1 MGSLAK
7 MHKKAQIDKII
18 RDIMKSPQYRA
29 AVKKDREQAAMR
41 AYCNFCLM
49 ACDFLELRHN
59 YGHKGLNNFL
69 EFARKRLYYISE
81 DNEKYY
87 EEMNQYFTEKFKVNV
102 FDILGIEIKK
112 DGEPN
117 EASADI

>member
-7 MHKKAQIDKII
+7 MHKKAQIDKMIHE
-18 RDIMKSPQYRA
+18 IMNSPKYRA
-29 AVKKDREQAAMR
+29 AVKKDQEQAAMR
-41 AYCNFCLM
+41 AYCNFCLL

-59 YGHKGLNNFL
+59 YGHNGLNKFL
-69 EFARKRLYYISE
+69 QFARERLYYISE

-87 EEMNQYFTEKFKVNV
+87 EEMNQYFVDKFKVDV

-117 EASADI
+117 EDSTNI